1 MGSNISRISN
11 LALFLILTSACTP
24 HAIEGWDYRNGPN
37 PGMPYKD
44 RVKPHLK
51 NENEIMNAFRESA
64 VNGGG
69 YGGGK
74 SAWYYAA
81 VEGFNFIDAECD
93 QYLDELYA
101 LDHGRDRFKS
111 AVDSTGLLV
120 NAIMATDPSSK
131 VAMAIVTQAFGLASK
146 YVDTFANSYL
156 YSGHSSTVK
165 HVVDT
170 MQDEYRRKVD
180 PSAVTSSP
188 EAYHSIRGYLE
199 LCLPPTIEAKIDSAL
214 QASTATAEPNKN
226 EPNETAGAAP
236 LISLRAGGAAE

>member
-1 MGSNISRISN
+1 MGSNISSIST
-11 LALFLILTSACTP
+11 LAFFVFFTSACTP
-24 HAIEGWDYRNGPN
+24 HAIEGWDYRNGPD
-37 PGMPYKD
+37 PGLPYTE
-44 RVKPHLK
+44 RVEPHLK
-51 NENEIMNAFRESA
+51 NQNKIMKAFLDSA
-64 VNGGG
+64 VNGDG

-74 SAWYYAA
+74 STWYYAA
-81 VEGFNFIDAECD
+81 LEGFNFVDAECD

-101 LDHGRDRFKS
+101 LDHARDRFKS

-131 VAMAIVTQAFGLASK
+131 VAMAIVTQAFGLTSK

-156 YSGHSSTVK
+156 YSGNSSTVK

-170 MQDEYRRKVD
+170 MQDEYRRKVA
-180 PSAVTSSP
+180 PSAITSSA

-214 QASTATAEPNKN
+214 QASTATAG
-226 EPNETAGAAP
+226 TGAAP
-236 LISLRAGGAAE
+236 TIALVAGGGTN